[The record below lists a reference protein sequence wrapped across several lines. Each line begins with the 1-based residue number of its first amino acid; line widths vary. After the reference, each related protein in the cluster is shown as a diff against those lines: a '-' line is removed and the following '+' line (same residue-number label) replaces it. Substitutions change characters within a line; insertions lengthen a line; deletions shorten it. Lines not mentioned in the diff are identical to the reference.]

1 MDIRDIRRATEKVTG
16 KGQPYEMVPQVVDG
30 VTFRVFK
37 GAPENLRALFKSSLA
52 HADRD
57 FYVFQTHRST
67 FAQTWERAAQVANAL
82 IKEGVQPGDRIA
94 IAARNYP
101 EWIFAFMGITSI
113 GAIAVCMNAWWTT
126 EELAYG
132 LSDSGARLAFAD
144 SERLERL
151 RPLADS
157 HPVDIVTIRVPEGM
171 QSKGTRT
178 WDAFVAGQ
186 SAAMPEPVVHPDSN
200 ATILYTSGSTAHP
213 KGVLATHR
221 SIIHAVL
228 GWECGV
234 AIAVEMAPELA
245 DPNPE
250 FHPAMMLAVPLFHVA
265 GLNVQFMSSFRN
277 GRKLVGMYKWD
288 PEEALRLI
296 QDERIT
302 GFNGVPTMSWELVQS
317 PNFDKFDLRSLKSA
331 GGGGSAMAPEH
342 SRQINSRLTPNGG
355 VAGTGY
361 GMTETNGLGT
371 SISGADL
378 LERPRS
384 AGRPIPPVVTMKVV
398 DVAGNEVPRG
408 ETGEIWFHGAMNFR
422 GYWNKP
428 QATAETLS
436 DGWVHS
442 GDIGHMDDQDF
453 VFITDRA
460 KDMIIRGGENIGCQ
474 EVEAVLCDHPSVSE
488 AAVFGVPDERL
499 GETVAAVVMHRP
511 GKSLNAAELRA
522 YALEHL
528 AKFKVPDHIRIVSE
542 QLPRIASGKI
552 YKRGLKDELIAALD
566 SAASKSGGS
575 KHG

>member
-1 MDIRDIRRATEKVTG
+1 MDIRDIRHATEQITG
-16 KGQPYEMVPQVVDG
+16 PGQPYEMVRETIDG
-30 VTFRVFK
+30 VTLDVFRD
-37 GAPENLRALFKSSLA
+37 APANLRELFRSSLA
-52 HADRD
+52 HAERD
-57 FYVFQTHRST
+57 FYVFQDHRST
-67 FAQTWERAAQVANAL
+67 FAQTFERAAEVANAL
-82 IKEGVQPGDRIA
+82 LSEGVQPGDRIA

-113 GAIAVCMNAWWTT
+113 GATAVCMNAWWTT

-132 LSDSGARLAFAD
+132 LSDSGARLVFAD
-144 SERLERL
+144 GERLERL
-151 RPLADS
+151 RPLSDT
-157 HPVDIVTIRVPEGM
+157 HPIDIVSIRTPADTTAPR
-171 QSKGTRT
+171 TRS
-178 WDAFVAGQ
+178 WEEFIAGH
-186 SAAMPEPVVHPDSN
+186 SSVMPEPAVHPDAN

-228 GWECGV
+228 GWECGA
-234 AIAVEMAPELA
+234 AIAVKLAPELA
-245 DPNPE
+245 EESPE

-265 GLNVQFMSSFRN
+265 GLNVQFMSSFRS

-317 PNFDKFDLRSLKSA
+317 PNFEKFDLRSLKSA

-342 SRQINSRLTPNGG
+342 SRQINKRLTPNGG

-378 LERPRS
+378 LARSRS
-384 AGRPIPPVVTMKVV
+384 AGRPIPPVVTIKIV
-398 DVAGNEVPRG
+398 DPEGNELPRG

-422 GYWNKP
+422 GYWNNP
-428 QATAETLS
+428 GATAATLTN
-436 DGWVHS
+436 GWVHS

-474 EVEAVLCDHPSVSE
+474 EVEAVLCDHPCVSE

-511 GKSLNAAELRA
+511 GTELNASQLKAH
-522 YALEHL
+522 ALEHL
-528 AKFKVPDHIRIVSE
+528 ARFKVPDVIQVVSG

-552 YKRGLKDELIAALD
+552 NKRGLKEEMIARLKQE
-566 SAASKSGGS
+566 ASSS
-575 KHG
+575 S